1 MNKKTKK
8 KLRKIILTIIFIGIN
23 VAVITAT
30 AINEFTDSENA
41 VELMQVKLDGWM
53 LIPAVLCFVAMI
65 TLEFAKYVLMI
76 LSAAKPGSFTQHEAW
91 KLARRTVLIGRY
103 YDKVTPAAVGG
114 QPAQILQMRKTGKIS
129 NGMATA
135 IPIFSMIT
143 GQMTFLLIA
152 IPVFLFGGVG
162 NTHPTLL
169 ATAWFGLLFYAFWP
183 VMVLGTSI
191 SPKFTAWVIN
201 LVVRILAKFK
211 IVKNRDEAVA
221 KVEEEV
227 QEYTKNVRLV
237 AKSPA
242 VFGGTL
248 LMSLASNFLIAFIPF
263 FVLSAFG
270 GDIGFWESFFLTIA
284 VQAAVYFIP
293 TPGNSGAAEGTFYVV
308 FSRLSTGYVFWAMML
323 WRFFEYY
330 IYILMGPFIY
340 LSMHLEKKREGK
352 DDHKK

>member
-8 KLRKIILTIIFIGIN
+8 RLRKLILTIIFIGIN
-23 VAVITAT
+23 AAVIIAT
-30 AINEFTDSENA
+30 AVNEFSDSENA
-41 VELMQVKLDGWM
+41 TELMRVKLDGWM
-53 LIPAVLCFVAMI
+53 LIPAVLCFTAMI
-65 TLEFAKYVLMI
+65 ILEFAKYVLMI
-76 LSAAKPGSFTQHEAW
+76 KSAAKPGSFTRREVW
-91 KLARRTVLIGRY
+91 KLASRVVLIGRY

-135 IPIFSMIT
+135 IPIFSMIS
-143 GQMTFLLIA
+143 GQMAFLLVA
-152 IPVFLFGGVG
+152 IPCFLLGGVG
-162 NTHPTLL
+162 NTHPALL

-201 LVVRILAKFK
+201 LVVRILARFK

-227 QEYTKNVRLV
+227 HAYTKNVRLV
-237 AKSPA
+237 AKSPI

-248 LMSLASNFLIAFIPF
+248 LMSLASNFLIACIPY

-270 GDIGFWESFFLTIA
+270 GSINFWDAYFLTIA

-293 TPGNSGAAEGTFYVV
+293 TPGNAGAAEGTFYIV
-308 FSRLSTGYVFWAMML
+308 FSSLSTGYVFWAMML

-330 IYILMGPFIY
+330 VYILLGPFIY
-340 LSMHLEKKREGK
+340 LSMHLEKKRKER